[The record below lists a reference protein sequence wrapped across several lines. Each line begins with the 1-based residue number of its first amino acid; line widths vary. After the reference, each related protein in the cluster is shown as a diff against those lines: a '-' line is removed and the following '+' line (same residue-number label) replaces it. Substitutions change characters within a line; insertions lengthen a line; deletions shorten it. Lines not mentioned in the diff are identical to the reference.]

1 MQNCPDGRHTNS
13 RLHVGSPTF
22 SVSHAGTL
30 FSAFYYIITY
40 LFCQREMTKNDCY
53 FLYNFTRYCVL
64 ERNRKQDVLFGAI
77 LRQHENVLAVGR
89 EEIAISKNKR
99 LSKSKNQ
106 PVILSGE
113 RSSQSNFCGLSVSE
127 QAEARGIFADAG
139 YGLKSW
145 WLFTGNV
152 TSPVVSHQN
161 LLPYPFVA
169 FAPRFCSVIH
179 SAKLRLR
186 KALRDFLRSE

>member
-1 MQNCPDGRHTNS
+1 MQNCPDGRRSNS
-13 RLHVGSPTF
+13 RLHVVWSTF

-53 FLYNFTRYCVL
+53 FLYKFTRCCVL

-77 LRQHENVLAVGR
+77 LRQHENVLVVGR

-127 QAEARGIFADAG
+127 QAEAQGIFAEAG
-139 YGLKSW
+139 YGLKSR
-145 WLFTGNV
+145 WLTNGMLHQFK
-152 TSPVVSHQN
+152 SHPN
-161 LLPYPFVA
+161 SLPYPFVA
-169 FAPRFCSVIH
+169 FAPRFCFVIH